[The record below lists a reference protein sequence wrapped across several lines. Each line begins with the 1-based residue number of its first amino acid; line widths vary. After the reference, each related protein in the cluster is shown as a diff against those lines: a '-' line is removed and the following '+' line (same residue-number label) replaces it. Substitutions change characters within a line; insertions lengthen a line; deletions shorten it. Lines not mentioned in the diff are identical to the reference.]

1 MIVSSD
7 GGSAGGSFQ
16 RRTAV
21 YSAPRL
27 TARSVSFRAETIPIL
42 ANTMPLSSIDP
53 ARYPSL
59 LADKV
64 SQFKRDFALFDVPE
78 PAVFPSAPLHYRL
91 RAEFRMWHEGVRVD
105 YAMFDPAEPK
115 QPVAIEDFPAAVESI
130 CAAMPRLRERLQASE
145 TLKRRLFQVEFL
157 ATLSGEQ
164 LVSLIYHRPLEA
176 DWEAA
181 ARDLAAELGVQL
193 IGRSRKQKIVLE
205 RDWVLEEFE
214 LDGRRLRYQQVEGS
228 FTQPNG
234 LVNRQ
239 MLGWAR
245 AQAAGLGGDLL
256 ELYCGNGNFTVALA
270 PLFER
275 VLATEVSKSSVHA
288 AHYNL
293 AANDITN
300 TTLVRMSSDEISGAL
315 ARIRAFRRMQ
325 GIDLDAYNFS
335 TLFVDPPRSGLDA
348 PTLDL
353 ARGFDHILYIS
364 CNPQTLQDNVAALQS
379 THRIA
384 GAAVFDQFPYT
395 RHLECGLLLARR

>member
-1 MIVSSD
+1 MIASSD

-16 RRTAV
+16 RRTGV

-27 TARSVSFRAETIPIL
+27 TARSVSFGAETIPIL

-64 SQFKRDFALFDVPE
+64 TQFKRDFAPFDVPE
-78 PAVFPSAPLHYRL
+78 PAVFASAPLHYRL
-91 RAEFRMWHEGVRVD
+91 RAEFRMWHEGVRAD

-157 ATLSGEQ
+157 ATLSGE
-164 LVSLIYHRPLEA
+164 LLISLIYHRPLEA

-181 ARDLAAELGVQL
+181 ARTLAAELRVQL

-214 LDGRRLRYQQVEGS
+214 LDGRRLRYQQIEGS

-234 LVNRQ
+234 GVNRQ

-275 VLATEVSKSSVHA
+275 VLATEVSKSSVQA

-293 AANDITN
+293 AANDIAN
-300 TTLVRMSSDEISGAL
+300 TALVRMSSDEISGAL
-315 ARIRAFRRMQ
+315 ARTRAFRRME
-325 GIDLDAYNFS
+325 GIDLDAYRFS

-353 ARGFDHILYIS
+353 ARGFDHILYVS
-364 CNPQTLQDNVAALQS
+364 CNPQTLQDNVAALQA

-395 RHLECGLLLARR
+395 RHLECGLLLTRR